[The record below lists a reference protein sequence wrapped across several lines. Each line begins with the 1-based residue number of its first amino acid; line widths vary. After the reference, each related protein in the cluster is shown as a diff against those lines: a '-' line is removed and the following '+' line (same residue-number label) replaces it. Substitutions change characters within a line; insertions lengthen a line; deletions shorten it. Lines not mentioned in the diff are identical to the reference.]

1 MGTGPQM
8 NHVNKI
14 LTEVIQLFGIKFGE
28 QIDHSYVHPCRRFAD
43 YFVSFHNV
51 VEADV
56 LVLSR
61 IGQITAKR
69 ERIIGVAVC

>member
-28 QIDHSYVHPCRRFAD
+28 
-43 YFVSFHNV
+43 
-51 VEADV
+51 
-56 LVLSR
+56 
-61 IGQITAKR
+61 
-69 ERIIGVAVC
+69 